1 MSNSNVRPTI
11 HKLVFGP
18 LRQSFSFWLAVL
30 FVLGAAFPLY
40 SLWRDIG
47 KTPALAPEGT
57 TLLFELFLL
66 VLGSYFYFADLAKLR
81 SQARKETD
89 EDKQALLCDSAWSAI
104 RMFYFGA
111 GGMAVCLSLT
121 LSILHRL
128 K

>member
-1 MSNSNVRPTI
+1 MNNLNARPAI
-11 HKLVFGP
+11 RKLVFGS
-18 LRQSFSFWLAVL
+18 LMQSLNFWLAIL
-30 FVLGAAFPLY
+30 FVFAAAFPLY
-40 SLWRDIG
+40 SLWRAIG
-47 KTPALAPEGT
+47 RTPVLAPEGT

-66 VLGSYFYFADLAKLR
+66 VLGSYFYFADIAKLR

-111 GGMAVCLSLT
+111 GAMAVCLSLT

-128 K
+128 R